1 MESTST
7 PPKQSRRRQ
16 ADRSA
21 ETRRRILDATIG
33 SLYRL
38 GYAAVTIS
46 VVAQEAGVSRGIIG
60 YHFPTKADL
69 MVAVREDVHQHERRD
84 LDETRTRVGSGEYF
98 RQLPRHV
105 VNEMRREPAIAVNEI
120 MLGARADPEL
130 SAKLRATERE
140 IDTRA
145 VAQLRAYYTEM
156 GVEPPEDLPVIMRVW
171 VAAFRGLAIA
181 DLVQGEDAQVEASID
196 YLTRLLQRDL
206 PPANRDSAS
215 QKLSAVT

>member
-1 MESTST
+1 MESTT
-7 PPKQSRRRQ
+7 IAPKQTRRRQ

-21 ETRRRILDATIG
+21 ETRRRILDATIS

-84 LDETRTRVGSGEYF
+84 LDETRTRVGASEYF

-130 SAKLRATERE
+130 SAKLRETERE
-140 IDTRA
+140 IDARA
-145 VAQLRAYYTEM
+145 VTQLRAYYAEM
-156 GVEPPEDLPVIMRVW
+156 GIDPPEELPVIMRVW

-206 PPANRDSAS
+206 PEVVGEGLP
-215 QKLSAVT
+215 KILSAAS